1 MTWFARLYL
10 WATYRLYDEFAW
22 AYDLVSWLVSLG
34 HWSCWRRIAL
44 DYVLPEGSPVVPEG
58 TPVVVEGAT
67 TGQRVLEVAFGTG
80 ELLLEMERR
89 GVHAVGLERSPAM
102 HRITARKLARRGW
115 QVPRVC
121 GLSQAMPFV
130 EGWFDTLVCTFP
142 AGYILDPATLCEVAR
157 VLRPPDRATG
167 RMGGRLVVVGMAVTM
182 DNRLWR
188 QAMRFLF
195 GVQEEAVWER
205 FERLAAAAG
214 LQVQVIEPTGK
225 GWRVPVILAERAR
238 SQSREGTNM

>member
-10 WATYRLYDEFAW
+10 WATYRLYAEFAW
-22 AYDLVSWLVSLG
+22 AYDPVSWLVSLG
-34 HWSCWRRIAL
+34 RWSSWRRIAL
-44 DYVLPEGSPVVPEG
+44 DH
-58 TPVVVEGAT
+58 VVVEGAT

-80 ELLLEMERR
+80 ELLLEMEGR

-102 HRITARKLARRGW
+102 HRVTARKLARRGW

-130 EGWFDTLVCTFP
+130 DGWFDSIVSTFP

-157 VLRPPDRATG
+157 LLRPPDRAAG
-167 RMGGRLVVVGMAVTM
+167 RRGGRLVVVGMVVTM
-182 DNRLWR
+182 DNRLWQ

-195 GVQEEAVWER
+195 GVQEEAVLDR
-205 FERLAAAAG
+205 FGRVAAAAG
-214 LQVQVIEPTGK
+214 LQVQVIERESG
-225 GWRVPVILAERAR
+225 GWRVPVVLAERAR
-238 SQSREGTNM
+238 PQCGEGASG